1 MTDLEA
7 QLAATRRDLRD
18 RDATIHRLVNE
29 NRQLRAELA
38 RDRWPYQAIVP
49 TDWNPAATLPADEAQ
64 RLRQSCAAAAAVMG
78 RNPPTAAN
86 SLF

>member
-29 NRQLRAELA
+29 NRQLRDRLQTAERA
-38 RDRWPYQAIVP
+38 AWPFAVRRVQAP
-49 TDWNPAATLPADEAQ
+49 
-64 RLRQSCAAAAAVMG
+64 RRQ
-78 RNPPTAAN
+78 TA
-86 SLF
+86 